1 MIPTRAW
8 WKEAVVYQIYP
19 ISFADSNGD
28 GLGDLNGIYSKLD
41 YLKDVGVDVVWLSPI
56 YPSPLADMGY
66 DISDYR
72 DIDKRYGTLDD
83 WDKLVKGLH
92 DREMKLV
99 MDLVVNHSSD
109 EHEWFIESR
118 SSKINPK
125 RDWYVWRPPKYDEE
139 GNRHPPNNWKSIFQ
153 GPAWDY
159 DEATGE
165 YYLHLYVSKQP
176 DLNWENE
183 DVRHAAWDVMR
194 FWLERGCDGFRM
206 DVINKISKVKGLPDA
221 PITIPDEE
229 YQPAGMYYLNGPRVH
244 EFIKELNSNV
254 LSHYDVITVGETPST
269 YLADEVAKYV
279 LPQNKELNMVFQFEL
294 MDIDAFVD
302 PRSGDHIPMIPCDWT
317 LSDLKN
323 IVTKWQVFKRE
334 EGFWNAVF
342 IENHDQARSISRFA
356 DDSDEW
362 RARSAKLLAM
372 LQITQGGTLY
382 VYQGEEIGMRNFPVD
397 WGLEEYKD
405 VATQN
410 YWNKILKQRQEEAQS
425 DTVDM
430 SDVIDGLQRK
440 ARDHG
445 RTPMQWNDTTH
456 AGFTTGTPWMRV
468 NDDYKACN
476 AESQTRDET
485 SVLSFWKRAIQVRK
499 ARDVLIYG
507 DFVELDHL
515 NKAVF
520 AYTRSLGNS
529 SALVLLNF
537 SKSEVEYRVEGIMT
551 DGFKCELS
559 NYASEDSTEYLGSVI
574 LKGFEGRVYFR
585 DM

>member
-410 YWNKILKQRQEEAQS
+410 YWNN

-499 ARDVLIYG
+499 ARDVLTKIYG